1 MSSEIIEFM
10 RAMAFKTV
18 SISSS
23 IARLSA
29 VVALLLTVGVS
40 APAQVKN
47 ADINPSTGNLPIQ
60 KVGLN
65 DLVSIQVYDSP
76 ELTRTVRISEDGT
89 LRLPLLNEPIHAAG
103 LYPPELEQ
111 EITTALK
118 DQGILVRPIVS
129 VTISEYRSRPI
140 RVVGAVKK
148 PVTFQDT
155 GNIHLLDA
163 ITAAEG
169 VTDAAGPDILV
180 STPNPAGGP
189 ELVQRFSRRQL
200 VDQAD
205 ENLNIRLS
213 GGEEVR
219 VPEAG
224 KVWVIGN
231 VKRPGPFPVRDPG
244 DMTVLKVVAQAEL
257 MPFSSTNAYISRTSD
272 NPKGGQVEVPLTKIL
287 ERKSPD
293 IPLQPNDILYVP
305 DSKSKRNVSNIIQIA
320 TGFGIGTM
328 SGLLIFRH

>member
-1 MSSEIIEFM
+1 
-10 RAMAFKTV
+10 MAFRSV
-18 SISSS
+18 SISPS
-23 IARLSA
+23 ISA
-29 VVALLLTVGVS
+29 LATVVALLFSAGVP
-40 APAQVKN
+40 ATAQVKN

-111 EITTALK
+111 AITTALK

-169 VTDAAGPDILV
+169 VTDAAGPEILV
-180 STPNPAGGP
+180 STPNPGGGP
-189 ELVQRFSRRQL
+189 ELVQRFSRKQL

-231 VKRPGPFPVRDPG
+231 VKKPGPIAVRDPS

-257 MPFSSTNAYISRTSD
+257 MPFSGTNAYIARSSD
-272 NPKGGQVEVPLTKIL
+272 SSKGGEKVEVPLTKIL
-287 ERKSPD
+287 ERKAPD
-293 IPLQPNDILYVP
+293 MALLPNDILYVP
-305 DSKSKRNVSNIIQIA
+305 DSKSKRNISNVIQIA

>member
-1 MSSEIIEFM
+1 
-10 RAMAFKTV
+10 MAFR
-18 SISSS
+18 SISISPS
-23 IARLSA
+23 ISA
-29 VVALLLTVGVS
+29 LATVVALLLSGGVS
-40 APAQVKN
+40 ATAQTKN
-47 ADINPSTGNLPIQ
+47 ADINPSIGNLPIQ

-89 LRLPLLNEPIHAAG
+89 LRLPLLNQPIHAAG

-169 VTDAAGPDILV
+169 ITDAAGPEILV
-180 STPNPAGGP
+180 STPNPGGGP

-205 ENLNIRLS
+205 ENLNIRLT

-231 VKRPGPFPVRDPG
+231 VKKPGPIAVRDPG

-257 MPFSSTNAYISRTSD
+257 MPFSATNAYISRTSD
-272 NPKGGQVEVPLTKIL
+272 NPKGSQVQVPLTKIL
-287 ERKSPD
+287 ERKAPD
-293 IPLQPNDILYVP
+293 MSLLPNDILYVP
-305 DSKSKRNVSNIIQIA
+305 DSKSKRNISTAIQVA